1 MQKPRDKQFQDFMM
15 AARCSAPRLVLSHDS
30 VLHGFL
36 SEIHLVG
43 EMALWAPSISFA
55 FHQHKEGRGGLGLDH
70 IF

>member
-15 AARCSAPRLVLSHDS
+15 AARCLAPRLVLSHDS

-43 EMALWAPSISFA
+43 EMALWAPSI
-55 FHQHKEGRGGLGLDH
+55 
-70 IF
+70 